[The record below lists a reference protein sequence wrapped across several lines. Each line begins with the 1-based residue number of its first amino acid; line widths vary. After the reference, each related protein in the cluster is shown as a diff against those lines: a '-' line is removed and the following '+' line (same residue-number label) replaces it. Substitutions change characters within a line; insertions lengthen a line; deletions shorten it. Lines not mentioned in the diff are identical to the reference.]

1 MQVITAGKRGELMA
15 QLTSTTPD
23 LMGIVSRQITPDVIR
38 SVAFQLSEDRTTTA
52 SALSAAVPS
61 ALTALSD
68 VASSDTGARH
78 LKNVIDEKRR
88 SGGPEID
95 EDRSLFPTARSLP
108 GDHAA
113 SLIDEE
119 LGTTKST
126 SIAAA
131 VASATGVKPASAQK
145 IMGGVA
151 TAAVA
156 ALAKSSGGLGAGA
169 LQSMFRE
176 QRGQW
181 VSKLPGP
188 VASLFNGHSGA
199 APVVVPPPTA
209 RAYDERMVTGPAI
222 RELEAPRRNWMI
234 PLILVALALL
244 AIPVLRGLRRP
255 KAPALP
261 PQPQTME
268 PARPAPPAPQPPAAT
283 APSPETPAPAATPP
297 AATAPA
303 PETPAPETRLQPA
316 PVAAEPGSTQDLAQ
330 FLAGTGETT
339 PHAFA
344 PTPLNFA
351 FGSARPT
358 AESQATLDDIAA
370 ALNAHPKATIRVE
383 SHTDAVGSPEANLN
397 LSQARA
403 DAIKNELVDRG
414 VDGGR
419 IETAGMGQDLPIAT
433 NDTAEGRAANRRSE
447 IVVTGR

>member
-1 MQVITAGKRGELMA
+1 MA
-15 QLTSTTPD
+15 RLTSTTPD

-78 LKNVIDEKRR
+78 LKDVIDEKRR
-88 SGGPEID
+88 AGGSEID
-95 EDRSLFPTARSLP
+95 EDRSLFPTGRGVA

-113 SLIDEE
+113 SLIDDE
-119 LGTTKST
+119 LGPKST

-131 VASATGVKPASAQK
+131 VANATGVKTASAHK
-145 IMGGVA
+145 LMGGVA

-188 VASLFNGHSGA
+188 VASLFNGHSGVT
-199 APVVVPPPTA
+199 PVVVPPPTGH
-209 RAYDERMVTGPAI
+209 AYDEHMMTGPAI

-255 KAPALP
+255 KMPALP
-261 PQPQTME
+261 PRPPAMQRVQPSE
-268 PARPAPPAPQPPAAT
+268 PAPQPPAAT
-283 APSPETPAPAATPP
+283 APPAAPP

-303 PETPAPETRLQPA
+303 PETQPEPAPL
-316 PVAAEPGSTQDLAQ
+316 AAEPGSTQDLAQ
-330 FLAGTGETT
+330 FLAGSGE
-339 PHAFA
+339 
-344 PTPLNFA
+344 TPLNFA

-358 AESQATLDDIAA
+358 TESESTLDEIAA

-383 SHTDAVGSPEANLN
+383 SHTDSVGTPEANLN

-414 VDGGR
+414 VDAGR
-419 IETAGMGQDLPIAT
+419 IETAGMGQELPVAS
-433 NDTAEGRAANRRSE
+433 NDTPEGRAANRRTE